1 MSNGWIDC
9 ELQVAQEHSY
19 ELGNVG
25 IHDTHL
31 RALTLDSDSGDA
43 LRAEFM

>member
-1 MSNGWIDC
+1 MSYGWI
-9 ELQVAQEHSY
+9 ELRVAREHSY
-19 ELGNVG
+19 ELG